1 MTTGN
6 AAIAYLNLADSAT
19 PTASSAGASTPVTNL
34 QTIPVSSKWRGT
46 GGTTDNFT
54 FTWASD
60 QTADTFMVAGLGS
73 TFLATGTVRLQ
84 LFNSAAVQIYDSG
97 TVAAVVDPSYG
108 YAIHLL
114 TAATYTTIRSAKWT
128 FTQASASYIE
138 AGRVFVG
145 VRTQFTYN
153 YAPGAGLGWNDD
165 ASKWTVLEGGGVA
178 VDARPQHREWEFN
191 FGWVTEAQYLSAVEP
206 MDIANGRRVDILF
219 IRDPVNSNFGLVSV
233 WGLMQQL
240 SKTMQPFT
248 IGDLYSRAYAI
259 RERRA

>member
-1 MTTGN
+1 VTTGN

-19 PTASSAGASTPVTNL
+19 PTASSAGTSTPVTNL

-54 FTWASD
+54 FTWAAD

-84 LFNSAAVQIYDSG
+84 LFNSAAAQIYDSG

-128 FTQASASYIE
+128 FTQAGASYIE

-145 VRTQFTYN
+145 VRTLLTYN
-153 YAPGAGLGWNDD
+153 YAPGAGFGWTDL
-165 ASKWTVLEGGGVA
+165 SKWTELAGGGVA
-178 VDARPQHREWEFN
+178 VDQRPSYREWEVS
-191 FGWVTEAQYLSAVEP
+191 FGWVTEAQFLSLVEP
-206 MDIANGRRVDILF
+206 MDIANGMRTDILF
-219 IRDPVNSNFGLVSV
+219 VRDTANTNLGLVAV
-233 WGLMQQL
+233 WGLMRQL
-240 SKTMQPFT
+240 SKTLQPFNDAT
-248 IGDLYSRAYAI
+248 LYSRAYAI